1 MPAKRV
7 ERVGSDAG
15 AAAPGL
21 RDAIEEA
28 AAHQG
33 RTISNMV
40 DAVECQFLPELSASS
55 YLECHGQ
62 KRELGGVTITRGD
75 LTSPGPLQKGVY
87 SLRRADRMSAF
98 GGKADK
104 NLDGLKVEMF

>member
-1 MPAKRV
+1 M
-7 ERVGSDAG
+7 
-15 AAAPGL
+15 
-21 RDAIEEA
+21 RDATEQT
-28 AAHQG
+28 AAHHG